1 MPYIPN
7 TDEDR
12 KEMFKRIGVSSFEE
26 LMSEIPEELRLKGE
40 YNLQKALSEYEA
52 KHELEGIAGKNRTT
66 KECISFLGAGIYDHF
81 IPSVVNI
88 IANRPEFY
96 TAYTPYQA
104 EVSQGTLQAI
114 FEFQSMI
121 CELFDMDVA
130 NASMYDG
137 ATALAEAV
145 HMVVNINKR
154 KEIILFDTVHP
165 HYQKTVETYTKGH
178 GIEIKKVPYSIKGMV
193 EPSELEKIIDE
204 NTSACLVQHPNFLGI
219 LEEMEEIERIVHKK
233 GALLVSAVHPL
244 TLGIL
249 KPPGEFNTDIA
260 VAEGQS
266 LGLTQSFGGPL
277 LGLFTAKKDFIR
289 RMPGRIIAET
299 VDIEGKRGFVMT
311 LQTREQHIR
320 REKATSNICT
330 NEGLCALRAAVYL
343 SLLGKAG
350 IKEVSK
356 LIYQKSHYLAQE
368 INKIDGYS
376 LAFPEAPFFL
386 EFVVKTERSSKE
398 VLLLTKENGIFG
410 GFDLERMR
418 KEWKNHILI
427 AVTEKRTKEEMDRF
441 INTLRNL
448 YKDKG

>member
-137 ATALAEAV
+137 ATALAESV
-145 HMVVNINKR
+145 HMAVNINQR
-154 KEIILFDTVHP
+154 KKIVLFDTVHP

-178 GIEIKKVPYSIKGMV
+178 GIEIKKVPYSKNGMV
-193 EPSELEKIIDE
+193 EPSEVEKIIDV
-204 NTSACLVQHPNFLGI
+204 NTSACLVQYPNFLGI

-233 GALLVSAVHPL
+233 RALLVSAVHPL

-350 IKEVSK
+350 IKEVSE
-356 LIYQKSHYLAQE
+356 LIYRKSHYLAQE

-386 EFVVKTERSSKE
+386 EFVVKTERPSKE

>member
-52 KHELEGIAGKNRTT
+52 KHELESIAGKNRTT

-137 ATALAEAV
+137 ATALAESV
-145 HMVVNINKR
+145 HMVVNINQR
-154 KEIILFDTVHP
+154 KEIVLFDTVHP

-178 GIEIKKVPYSIKGMV
+178 GIEIKKVPYSTKGMV

-219 LEEMEEIERIVHKK
+219 LEEMEEIERIVHKN

-277 LGLFTAKKDFIR
+277 LGLFAAKKDFH
-289 RMPGRIIAET
+289 
-299 VDIEGKRGFVMT
+299 
-311 LQTREQHIR
+311 Q
-320 REKATSNICT
+320 KATSNICT

-350 IKEVSK
+350 IKEVSE

-386 EFVVKTERSSKE
+386 EFVVKTERPSKE

-448 YKDKG
+448 